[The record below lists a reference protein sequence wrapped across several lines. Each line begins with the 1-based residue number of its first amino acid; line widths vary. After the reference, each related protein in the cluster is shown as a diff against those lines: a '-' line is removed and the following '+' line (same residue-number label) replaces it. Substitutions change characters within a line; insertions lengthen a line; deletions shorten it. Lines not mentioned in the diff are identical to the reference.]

1 MPSDIFGRIAV
12 IGGLI
17 LIGALLRRAQIL
29 RAEHAALL
37 NILVMNLT
45 LPATVFLAV
54 LSLRNVRKSW
64 LELLRV
70 PLVAYLVAALCGL
83 LAYILV
89 RRLNLDRRRAGV
101 FILLAML
108 GSTAFLGYPMKDAL
122 YRPGGEDPLPAA
134 CASCSEQKEICLDYR
149 EKHPQECSIYDE
161 ANATAVFYSE
171 LGTLIPLLTVA
182 VVVASRYGEGE
193 RFSWRN
199 LLAVLKSGPFVAF
212 LIGLLFY
219 TEEIPGVISGILG
232 VLSQVTVPLIMLSL
246 GITVRWGDF
255 FGRQARAILAVN
267 AVKLLLAPALA
278 LLFCLLLGVSGQM
291 REVTILMSALPSLM
305 LSLSYANQYR
315 LDVEFA
321 SNALFASFF
330 FSAITLPILVSLFP
344 HGAAEAVQ
352 GALRSTPFIALF
364 FSR

>member
-1 MPSDIFGRIAV
+1 MPGDIFSRIAV

-29 RAEHAALL
+29 RAEHASLL

-54 LSLRNVRKSW
+54 RSLRNVGRSW

-70 PLVAYLVAALCGL
+70 PLVAYLVTALCGL
-83 LAYILV
+83 LAYFLS
-89 RRLNLDRRRAGV
+89 RRLKLDRRRAGV

-122 YRPGGEDPLPAA
+122 YRPGGEEPLPAE
-134 CASCSEQKEICLDYR
+134 CSSCSEQEICLAYR
-149 EKHPQECSIYDE
+149 EKHPQECAIYDE

-171 LGTLIPLLTVA
+171 LGTLIPLLTIA

-193 RFSWRN
+193 RFTWRN

-219 TEEIPGVISGILG
+219 NEEIPGILAGILG

-255 FGRQARAILAVN
+255 FGRQARTILTVN
-267 AVKLLLAPALA
+267 AVKLLLSPALA
-278 LLFCLLLGVSGQM
+278 FLLCLLLGLGGQM
-291 REVTILMSALPSLM
+291 RSVTILMAALPSLM

-344 HGAAEAVQ
+344 HGAAEAAQ
-352 GALRSTPFIALF
+352 GIWLSTPFIAL
-364 FSR
+364 SPR

>member
-29 RAEHAALL
+29 RAEHASLL

-54 LSLRNVRKSW
+54 LSLRNVGKGW

-83 LAYILV
+83 LAYFLS
-89 RRLNLDRRRAGV
+89 RRLKLDRRRAGV

-108 GSTAFLGYPMKDAL
+108 GSTAFLGYPMKEAL
-122 YRPGGEDPLPAA
+122 YRPAGMDPQ
-134 CASCSEQKEICLDYR
+134 CSSCSEQKEICQTYR
-149 EKHPQECSIYDE
+149 EEHPEECATYDE

-182 VVVASRYGEGE
+182 IVVASRYGEGE

-212 LIGLLFY
+212 LLGLLFY
-219 TEEIPGVISGILG
+219 NEPIPGIITGILG

-255 FGRQARAILAVN
+255 FGRQVRPILAVN
-267 AVKLLLAPALA
+267 AVKLLLSPTLA
-278 LLFCLLLGVSGQM
+278 FLFCLLLGLSGQM
-291 REVTILMSALPSLM
+291 RSVTILMAALPSLM

-330 FSAITLPILVSLFP
+330 LSAITLPILVSLFP
-344 HGAAEAVQ
+344 HEVSEAAQ
-352 GALRSTPFIALF
+352 RALPALLAF
-364 FSR
+364 FLSR

>member
-1 MPSDIFGRIAV
+1 MPGDIFGRIAV

-29 RAEHAALL
+29 RTEHASLL

-54 LSLRNVRKSW
+54 LSLRNVRRNW

-70 PLVAYLVAALCGL
+70 PLVAYLVVLLCGL
-83 LAYILV
+83 LAYFLS
-89 RRLNLDRRRAGV
+89 RWLRLERRRAGV

-134 CASCSEQKEICLDYR
+134 CSSCSEPKEDCLAYR
-149 EKHPQECSIYDE
+149 EKHPQECALYDE

-193 RFSWRN
+193 RFTWRN

-212 LIGLLFY
+212 LLGLLFY
-219 TEEIPGVISGILG
+219 TEEIPGVLTGILG

-267 AVKLLLAPALA
+267 VLKLLLSPLLA
-278 LLFCLLLGVSGQM
+278 FLFCLLLGLSGQM
-291 REVTILMSALPSLM
+291 RNVTILMSALPSLM

-315 LDVEFA
+315 LDIEFA

-330 FSAITLPILVSLFP
+330 LSAVTLPVLVSLFP
-344 HGAAEAVQ
+344 HGTSEAVQ
-352 GALRSTPFIALF
+352 GASLLALF
-364 FSR
+364 LPR

>member
-1 MPSDIFGRIAV
+1 MPGDIFSRIAV

-54 LSLRNVRKSW
+54 LSLRHVGKSW

-70 PLVAYLVAALCGL
+70 PLVAYLVTALCGL
-83 LAYILV
+83 LAYFLS
-89 RRLNLDRRRAGV
+89 RRMGLDRRRAGV

-122 YRPGGEDPLPAA
+122 YRPGGEEPLPAE
-134 CASCSEQKEICLDYR
+134 CSSCSEQEEICLTYR
-149 EKHPQECSIYDE
+149 EKHPQECAIYDE

-219 TEEIPGVISGILG
+219 NEGIPGIITGILG

-255 FGRQARAILAVN
+255 FGRQARAILAVS
-267 AVKLLLAPALA
+267 ALKLLLSPALA
-278 LLFCLLLGVSGQM
+278 FLFCLFLGLSGQM
-291 REVTILMSALPSLM
+291 RSVTILMAALPPLM

-330 FSAITLPILVSLFP
+330 FGAITLPILVSLFP
-344 HGAAEAVQ
+344 HAAAEAVQ
-352 GALRSTPFIALF
+352 GMLSSTPFIA
-364 FSR
+364 FSPR